1 MFTKPMTT
9 PKALL
14 VALGLFASGVAF
26 ANSSEPTYQY
36 LPPDVLKANI
46 ETSLN
51 THQIDTTQLDIQVD
65 DKGIV
70 NASGDVASKEQA
82 ENITKIIR
90 DTQSVYAVFGK
101 FVYPQP

>member
-1 MFTKPMTT
+1 MFTKSFTAQ
-9 PKALL
+9 KSLI
-14 VALGLFASGVAF
+14 VALGLFASSVAF
-26 ANSSEPTYQY
+26 ANAAEPTYQY

-51 THQIDTTQLDIQVD
+51 THQIDTTKLDIQVD

-70 NASGDVASKEQA
+70 NASGDVESKAQA
-82 ENITKIIR
+82 ESITKIIQ

>member
-1 MFTKPMTT
+1 MFTKSFTASKT
-9 PKALL
+9 LL
-14 VALGLFASGVAF
+14 VALGLFASSVAF
-26 ANSSEPTYQY
+26 ANNSEPTYQY

-51 THQIDTTQLDIQVD
+51 SHQIDTTQLDIQVD

-70 NASGDVASKEQA
+70 NASGDVTSKEQA
-82 ENITKIIR
+82 ENITKIIQ